1 MTEPGRD
8 SGTALR
14 IPAEQMER
22 YKQTARARW
31 QAEKARENVQRKEA
45 WTLARKAATL
55 LKEAYGVQRVVVFGS
70 LTHPGRFTLWSD
82 VDIAAW
88 GLTSANWLRAAAD
101 VRSLSDQIELNLVD
115 VACCSPELLAAIER
129 EGVLL

>member
-1 MTEPGRD
+1 
-8 SGTALR
+8 
-14 IPAEQMER
+14 MER

-31 QAEKARENVQRKEA
+31 QAEKERENVRRQRA
-45 WTLARKAATL
+45 WTLARQAATL
-55 LKEAYGVQRVVVFGS
+55 LKEVHGVQRVVVSGS

-82 VDIAAW
+82 MDIAAW

-115 VACCSPELLAAIER
+115 AASCSPELLAAIER
-129 EGVLL
+129 QGVLL